1 MVHFRRVAPLVLC
14 LPLLVACGAEADNPD
29 EVEQLTAKIIERHDF
44 DETSFTQGLEVAPD
58 GTLYVGTGQIG
69 ESRIYR
75 TTVDGQ
81 EIISKDLDP
90 EFFGEGLTRVGDH
103 VWMLTWQDNT
113 AIKRDAETLEEVS
126 RAHFPG
132 EGWGLCSREDADE
145 VIFSDGTDQL
155 RRVDPETL
163 DERERFTVTLDG
175 QPVDGL
181 NELECVGDDIYA
193 NIFTTTDIVRINA
206 KTGQIEALID
216 ASSLPNNAT
225 SDPNNVLNGIAH
237 IPGSDDEFYLSGKRW
252 PDLYRVTFEPK

>member
-1 MVHFRRVAPLVLC
+1 MQKRSKKSAAPTS
-14 LPLLVACGAEADNPD
+14 PARAGACARG
-29 EVEQLTAKIIERHDF
+29 K
-44 DETSFTQGLEVAPD
+44 TQ
-58 GTLYVGTGQIG
+58 T
-69 ESRIYR
+69 
-75 TTVDGQ
+75 
-81 EIISKDLDP
+81 
-90 EFFGEGLTRVGDH
+90 
-103 VWMLTWQDNT
+103 
-113 AIKRDAETLEEVS
+113 
-126 RAHFPG
+126 
-132 EGWGLCSREDADE
+132 

-206 KTGQIEALID
+206 ETGQVEALID

-225 SDPNNVLNGIAH
+225 PDPNNVLNGIAH
-237 IPGSDDEFYLSGKRW
+237 IPGSDNEFYLSGKRW